1 MIEIITPP
9 SPSRMKELALKEKE
23 QEISKEIKDI
33 VTLQSEKIKEAMKK
47 NKNYCFWIPFEKI
60 NVNFDLIRVYSVEAE
75 IEVRR
80 IFEDSGYKVT
90 KDKIEWEV

>member
-1 MIEIITPP
+1 MIETIFPAY
-9 SPSRMKELALKEKE
+9 PSRMKELALEEKE
-23 QEISKEIKDI
+23 REISKEIKDI
-33 VTLQSEKIKEAMKK
+33 VTLQTKVIKEAMKK

-80 IFEDSGYKVT
+80 VFEDSGYKVT